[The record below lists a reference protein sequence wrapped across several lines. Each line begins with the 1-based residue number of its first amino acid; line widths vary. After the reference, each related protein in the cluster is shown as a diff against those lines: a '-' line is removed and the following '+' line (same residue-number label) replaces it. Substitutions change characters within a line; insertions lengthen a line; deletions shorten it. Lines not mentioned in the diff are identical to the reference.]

1 MCYQCESAKNEKGQS
16 LVEPV
21 MTGVASLGKY
31 KEITQPPDNRPI
43 GQNNISKRQ
52 QELKDQGQRAL
63 TDKDKYAYRSVSH
76 HAYRMIDRSSRYKD
90 LQDRKTQKGGDKHVD
105 ITKCC
110 CCGYA
115 RDEWVSVRKTSSYE
129 AVIFGNTWTCGN
141 VWLCPVCQ
149 SVILARRSDEI
160 AKFGEWAV
168 EQGKHVVMLT
178 FTASHS
184 SRGTLEEFAAK
195 FQDGYGKFWN
205 RSYMK
210 RLQEVLGMK
219 VEDLSEA
226 PRIKVIEA
234 KYSFENG
241 WHWHAHVLIVI
252 DKKAD
257 IIPYIPLLKNKWV
270 ECCAAVGLKATYD
283 NGLDVLVGKNA
294 KQANAFARY
303 MAKEMTSGAIKVSR
317 ANDGITR
324 YSIFSLAA
332 ECAVKEVDAPSEVQK
347 YRDAIADYAYWTHGK
362 KLAVWS
368 GGLKDA
374 VGLKEITDEGILE
387 EKEDAANTVC
397 GLLAVAW
404 KYVARHAVHN
414 AIKRIVL
421 DGGDAAKIEEWL
433 TEKGCPAGCVISGED
448 ADLLYAFLNDAYTPE
463 QLEDADCRARA
474 EAVYHRV
481 ADYNA
486 EHESRDYRDD
496 DARLAANKWGSPT
509 KLVNTY
515 KDEKDM
521 SFDELI
527 TIYGVQRQY
536 YQWQHDEQRKAR
548 GVNGLCVLEVS

>member
-1 MCYQCESAKNEKGQS
+1 MCWQCENAKIEKGRNP
-16 LVEPV
+16 VEPV
-21 MTGVASLGKY
+21 TTRGEALGKY
-31 KEITQPPDNRPI
+31 KEITQPPVNSPI

-115 RDEWVSVRKTSSYE
+115 RDEWVSVRKTSGYE
-129 AVIFGNTWTCGN
+129 AVVFGNTWTCGN
-141 VWLCPVCQ
+141 VWLCPTCQ

-168 EQGKHVVMLT
+168 SNDKHVVMLT

-184 SRGTLEEFAAK
+184 AHGTLEEFATK
-195 FQDGYGKFWN
+195 FQSSYGKFWN

-210 RLQEVLGMK
+210 RLQDKLGMK

-226 PRIKVIEA
+226 PRIKVIET
-234 KYSFENG
+234 KYSFVNG
-241 WHWHAHVLIVI
+241 WHWHAHVLIVV

-257 IIPYIPLLKNKWV
+257 IIPYIPLLKSKWV
-270 ECCAAVGLKATYD
+270 ECCAAVGLKSTYD

-332 ECAVKEVDAPSEVQK
+332 ECAVKEVDAPGEVQK

-362 KLAVWS
+362 KLCVWS

-374 VGLKEITDEGILE
+374 VGLREITDEGILE

-397 GLLAVAW
+397 GLLSVAW
-404 KYVARHAVHN
+404 KYVARHAAHN
-414 AIKRIVL
+414 AVKRIVL
-421 DGGDAAKIEEWL
+421 DGGGAAEVEEWL

-463 QLEDADCRARA
+463 QLEDADCRERA

-496 DARLAANKWGSPT
+496 DARLAANKWGSPMPM
-509 KLVNTY
+509 VNTY
-515 KDEKDM
+515 KDEGNM

-527 TIYGVQRQY
+527 TFYGVQRQY
-536 YQWQHDEQRKAR
+536 FQWQHDEQRKAR
-548 GVNGLCVLEVS
+548 GVNGLCVLEVG

>member
-1 MCYQCESAKNEKGQS
+1 MCYKCEDAKSEKGQNP
-16 LVEPV
+16 VELGTTRV
-21 MTGVASLGKY
+21 LSLGKY

-76 HAYRMIDRSSRYKD
+76 HAYRMIDKSSRYKD

-160 AKFGEWAV
+160 AAFGAWAV
-168 EQGKHVVMLT
+168 AQEKHVVMLT

-184 SRGTLEEFAAK
+184 AHGTLEEFATK
-195 FQDGYGKFWN
+195 FQASYGKFWN

-270 ECCAAVGLKATYD
+270 ECCAVVGLKATYD

-374 VGLKEITDEGILE
+374 VGLREITDEGILE

-397 GLLAVAW
+397 GLLSVAW

-421 DGGDAAKIEEWL
+421 DGGDAVEIEGWL

-463 QLEDADCRARA
+463 QLEDADCRERA

-496 DARLAANKWGSPT
+496 DARLAANRWGSPMPM
-509 KLVNTY
+509 VNTY

-527 TIYGVQRQY
+527 TFYGVQRQY
-536 YQWQHDEQRKAR
+536 FQWQHDEQRKAR
-548 GVNGLCVLEVS
+548 GVNGLCVLEVG

>member
-1 MCYQCESAKNEKGQS
+1 MCWKCENAKNEKGQNP
-16 LVEPV
+16 VEPV

-31 KEITQPPDNRPI
+31 KEITQPPVKSPI
-43 GQNNISKRQ
+43 GQNNVTRRQ

-63 TDKDKYAYRSVSH
+63 TEKDKYAYRSVSH
-76 HAYRMIDRSSRYKD
+76 HAYRMIDKSSRYKD

-115 RDEWVSVRKTSSYE
+115 RDEWVSVRKTAGYE
-129 AVIFGNTWTCGN
+129 AVVFGNTWTCGN
-141 VWLCPVCQ
+141 VWLCPTCQ

-160 AKFGEWAV
+160 AAFGAWAV
-168 EQGKHVVMLT
+168 AQEKHVVMLT

-184 SRGTLEEFAAK
+184 AHGTLEEFATK
-195 FQDGYGKFWN
+195 FQASYGKFWN

-226 PRIKVIEA
+226 PRIKVIET
-234 KYSFENG
+234 KYSFVNG
-241 WHWHAHVLIVI
+241 WHWHAHVLIVV

-270 ECCAAVGLKATYD
+270 DCCAAVGLKATYD

-374 VGLKEITDEGILE
+374 VGLREITDEGILE

-397 GLLAVAW
+397 GLLSVAW

-421 DGGDAAKIEEWL
+421 DGGGAAEVEEWL

-463 QLEDADCRARA
+463 QLEDADCRERA

-496 DARLAANKWGSPT
+496 DARLAANKWGSPMPM
-509 KLVNTY
+509 VNTY
-515 KDEKDM
+515 KDEGNM

-527 TIYGVQRQY
+527 TFYGVQRQY
-536 YQWQHDEQRKAR
+536 YQWRNDDQRQAR
-548 GVNGLCVLEVS
+548 SVSGLCVSEVG

>member
-1 MCYQCESAKNEKGQS
+1 MCWQCENAKIEKGRNP
-16 LVEPV
+16 VEPV
-21 MTGVASLGKY
+21 TTRGEALGKY
-31 KEITQPPDNRPI
+31 KEITQPPVKSPN
-43 GQNNISKRQ
+43 GQNNVSKRQ
-52 QELKDQGQRAL
+52 KELREQGQRAL
-63 TDKDKYAYRSVSH
+63 AEKDKYAYRSVAH
-76 HAYRMIDRSSRYKD
+76 HAYRSIDKSSRYKD
-90 LQDRKTQKGGDKHVD
+90 LRDRKTQKGGDKHVD
-105 ITKCC
+105 VTKCC

-115 RDEWVSVRKTSSYE
+115 RDECVSVRKTSSYE

-168 EQGKHVVMLT
+168 AQDKHVVMLT

-184 SRGTLEEFAAK
+184 AHGTLEEFATK
-195 FQDGYGKFWN
+195 FQSSYGKFWN

-210 RLQEVLGMK
+210 RLQDKLGMK

-226 PRIKVIEA
+226 PRIKVIET
-234 KYSFENG
+234 KYSFVNG
-241 WHWHAHVLIVI
+241 WHWHAHVLIVV

-257 IIPYIPLLKNKWV
+257 IIPYIPLLKSKWV

-303 MAKEMTSGAIKVSR
+303 MAKEMTSAAVKVSR

-332 ECAVKEVDAPSEVQK
+332 ECAVKEVDAPDEVNK

-362 KLAVWS
+362 KLCVWS

-374 VGLKEITDEGILE
+374 VGLREITDEGILE

-397 GLLAVAW
+397 GLLSIAW
-404 KYVARHAVHN
+404 KYVARHAAHN

-421 DGGDAAKIEEWL
+421 DGGDAARIEEWL
-433 TEKGCPAGCVISGED
+433 IEKGCPAGCVISGED

-463 QLEDADCRARA
+463 QYIIASRITMLSTKAAIIAMIMRGLKLISGAVRCRWSTRT
-474 EAVYHRV
+474 R
-481 ADYNA
+481 
-486 EHESRDYRDD
+486 
-496 DARLAANKWGSPT
+496 T
-509 KLVNTY
+509 KRICHLMSLSLSMVY
-515 KDEKDM
+515 KDNIFSGSMTSREKP
-521 SFDELI
+521 I
-527 TIYGVQRQY
+527 V
-536 YQWQHDEQRKAR
+536 
-548 GVNGLCVLEVS
+548 

>member
-1 MCYQCESAKNEKGQS
+1 MCYKCESAKTGKGQS

-21 MTGVASLGKY
+21 ITGVAALGKY
-31 KEITQPPDNRPI
+31 KEITQPPVKSPI
-43 GQNNISKRQ
+43 GQNNVTRRQ

-63 TDKDKYAYRSVSH
+63 TEKDKYAYRSVSH
-76 HAYRMIDRSSRYKD
+76 HAYRMIDKSSRYKD

-105 ITKCC
+105 VTKCC

-115 RDEWVSVRKTSSYE
+115 RDEWVSVRKTSGYE
-129 AVIFGNTWTCGN
+129 AVVFGNTWTCGN
-141 VWLCPVCQ
+141 VWLCPTCQ

-160 AKFGEWAV
+160 AAFGAWAV
-168 EQGKHVVMLT
+168 AQEKHVVMLT

-184 SRGTLEEFAAK
+184 AHGTLEEFATK
-195 FQDGYGKFWN
+195 FQASYGKFWN

-332 ECAVKEVDAPSEVQK
+332 ECAIKEVDAPDEVQK

-397 GLLAVAW
+397 GLLSVAW
-404 KYVARHAVHN
+404 KYVARHAAHN
-414 AIKRIVL
+414 AIKQIVL
-421 DGGDAAKIEEWL
+421 DGGGAAEVEEWL

-463 QLEDADCRARA
+463 QLEDADCRERA

-496 DARLAANKWGSPT
+496 DARLAANRWGSPMPM
-509 KLVNTY
+509 VNTY

-527 TIYGVQRQY
+527 TFYGVQRQY
-536 YQWQHDEQRKAR
+536 FQWQHDEQRKAR
-548 GVNGLCVLEVS
+548 GVNGLCVLEVG

>member
-1 MCYQCESAKNEKGQS
+1 MCCRCESEKIEKGQNP
-16 LVEPV
+16 VEPV
-21 MTGVASLGKY
+21 MTGVASLGNY
-31 KEITQPPDNRPI
+31 KEITQPPVNSPI
-43 GQNNISKRQ
+43 GQNNKRQ
-52 QELKDQGQRAL
+52 KELKEQGQRAL
-63 TDKDKYAYRSVSH
+63 TEKDKYAYRSVSH
-76 HAYRMIDRSSRYKD
+76 HAYRMIDKSSRYSK
-90 LQDRKTQKGGDKHVD
+90 LRDRQTQKGNSKHVD
-105 ITKCC
+105 VTKCC

-115 RDEWVSVRKTSSYE
+115 RDEWVSVRKTSGYE
-129 AVIFGNTWTCGN
+129 AVVFGNTWTCGN
-141 VWLCPVCQ
+141 VWLCPTCQ
-149 SVILARRSDEI
+149 AVILARRSDEI

-168 EQGKHVVMLT
+168 SNDKHVVMLT

-184 SRGTLEEFAAK
+184 AHGTLEEFATK
-195 FQDGYGKFWN
+195 FQGAYGKYWN

-210 RLQEVLGMK
+210 RLQDKLGMK

-226 PRIKVIEA
+226 PRIKVIET
-234 KYSFENG
+234 KYSFQNG
-241 WHWHAHVLIVI
+241 WHWHAHVLIVV

-257 IIPYIPLLKNKWV
+257 IIPYIPLLKSKWV

-332 ECAVKEVDAPSEVQK
+332 ECAIKEVDAPDEVQK

-362 KLAVWS
+362 KLCVWS

-374 VGLKEITDEGILE
+374 VGLREITDEGILD

-421 DGGDAAKIEEWL
+421 DGGDAARIEEWL
-433 TEKGCPAGCVISGED
+433 IEKGCPAGCVISGED
-448 ADLLYAFLNDAYTPE
+448 ADLLYAFLNDSYTPE
-463 QLEDADCRARA
+463 QLEDADCRERA
-474 EAVYHRV
+474 EAVFRRV

-486 EHESRDYRDD
+486 EHESRDYHDD
-496 DARLAANKWGSPT
+496 DARLAANKWGSPMPM
-509 KLVNTY
+509 VNTY

-521 SFDELI
+521 SFNELI
-527 TIYGVQRQY
+527 TFYGVESQYRAWKYDRQ
-536 YQWQHDEQRKAR
+536 AR
-548 GVNGLCVLEVS
+548 NVNGLCVLEVG